1 MMSPSPTK
9 LPNPARTAERLLD
22 RAGVLVPPIDLSK
35 VVSSWPNLTVV
46 EEELERAGYLLS
58 IGELGAEILVN
69 VSDKEERKRFTI
81 AHEIGHWVLGLALKK
96 KTGHFSQPKNAHYAE
111 IERWCDG
118 FATNLLM
125 PESMIRTNIPLGE
138 DTVDLES
145 LTHGASIFK
154 VSEHAFFLR
163 IWEVLRLQVAL
174 VSIATGQSGVL
185 VHVEKSFG
193 DPRVQVELENMLK
206 RADTASKL
214 QSAPRF
220 SFSWASHD
228 GRVKCFGRRINI
240 DHVLLAL
247 KWPDKATNVE

>member
-1 MMSPSPTK
+1 MNPSPNK
-9 LPNPARTAERLLD
+9 LPNSARTAERLLD
-22 RAGVLVPPIDLSK
+22 RAGVLIPPIDLSK
-35 VVSSWPNLTVV
+35 VVSTWPNLTVV
-46 EEELERAGYLLS
+46 EEELERSGYLLS

-81 AHEIGHWVLGLALKK
+81 AHELGHWVLGLALKK

-125 PESMIRTNIPLGE
+125 PESMIRTSILLSE

-145 LTHGASIFK
+145 LTHGPSIFK

-174 VSIATGQSGVL
+174 VSIATGTSGVL
-185 VHVEKSFG
+185 VHAEKSFG
-193 DPRVQVELENMLK
+193 DPQVQIALENMLK
-206 RADTASKL
+206 RSDIASQL
-214 QSAPRF
+214 LCSPSF
-220 SFSWASHD
+220 SFSWVSND

-240 DHVLLAL
+240 DYVLLAL
-247 KWPDKATNVE
+247 KWPDKATDVE